1 MEVNSMDTK
10 KTTRIFFSGLLAFA
24 GITCTL
30 GPSSVATAE
39 ELNFQTYGTYADFS
53 ARWWQWAFSLPAEN
67 HPISGGD
74 CEQGQVDDVW
84 FLAGTFSSPAV
95 RDCTVPAG
103 KRLFFPVINS
113 VFFKAAG
120 GFAGGEQ
127 NTLLTMRQ
135 GAASFPDSAD
145 SITCTVN
152 AETCDFHRVKSPAFS
167 VLAQQ
172 KEGLVPPG
180 FLKVPA
186 HTDQL
191 VADGFWV
198 LLEPLE
204 NSGTI
209 YFRVEDGDGNVLQ
222 EVTYNITID

>member
-1 MEVNSMDTK
+1 MNTK
-10 KTTRIFFSGLLAFA
+10 KMTHIFLPYLLAFA

-30 GPSSVATAE
+30 GSSSVATAE

-74 CEQGQVDDVW
+74 CAQGQVDDAW

-103 KRLFFPVINS
+103 KRLFFPIINS
-113 VFFKAAG
+113 VVFKAAG
-120 GFAGGEQ
+120 GFRGEQ

-135 GAASFPDSAD
+135 GAAGFPDSAE

-152 AETCDFHRVKSPAFS
+152 TETCDFHRVKSPAFS

-172 KEGLVPPG
+172 NKGLVPPG
-180 FLKVPA
+180 YLKVPA
-186 HTDQL
+186 HTDQI

-198 LLEPLE
+198 LLESVE
-204 NSGTI
+204 DGDII
-209 YFRVEDGDGNVLQ
+209 YFRAEDGDGNVLQ
-222 EVTYNITID
+222 EVTYNITVE